1 MIGERIAD
9 VICRV
14 ADDLEIDRDDYWL
27 YNQSEA
33 ALIELAEECGIVEHG
48 VLADHVEVMTRND

>member
-1 MIGERIAD
+1 MAD

-33 ALIELAEECGIVEHG
+33 ALMALAEECGIVEHG